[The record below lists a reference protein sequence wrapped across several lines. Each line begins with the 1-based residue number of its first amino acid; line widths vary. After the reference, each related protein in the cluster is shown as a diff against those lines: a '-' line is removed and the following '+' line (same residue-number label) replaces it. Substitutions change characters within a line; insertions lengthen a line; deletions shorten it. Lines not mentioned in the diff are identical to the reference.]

1 MVQSGRKNKII
12 LKVDD
17 TNIQPVADGSDI
29 TPVVAYLVDNEN
41 GIKRLSDE
49 YIRFTVLGEGELI
62 NGINTEINPQKLLWG
77 EAVALIRSTTTS
89 GEVVVRAETI
99 KNSINSPQSAELTF
113 KTLPSSQSLIFSEQP
128 EFIYDKNSE
137 AGISYN
143 THNND
148 IDNYRNELM
157 NVGKQQQDFIQ

>member
-1 MVQSGRKNKII
+1 MYLNCI
-12 LKVDD
+12 L
-17 TNIQPVADGSDI
+17 
-29 TPVVAYLVDNEN
+29 
-41 GIKRLSDE
+41 
-49 YIRFTVLGEGELI
+49 
-62 NGINTEINPQKLLWG
+62 NPP
-77 EAVALIRSTTTS
+77 
-89 GEVVVRAETI
+89 I

-137 AGISYN
+137 VGISDN
-143 THNND
+143 AINND

>member
-1 MVQSGRKNKII
+1 M
-12 LKVDD
+12 
-17 TNIQPVADGSDI
+17 
-29 TPVVAYLVDNEN
+29 
-41 GIKRLSDE
+41 
-49 YIRFTVLGEGELI
+49 
-62 NGINTEINPQKLLWG
+62 WG

-137 AGISYN
+137 VGISDN
-143 THNND
+143 AHNND

>member
-1 MVQSGRKNKII
+1 M
-12 LKVDD
+12 
-17 TNIQPVADGSDI
+17 
-29 TPVVAYLVDNEN
+29 DNEN

-137 AGISYN
+137 VGISDN
-143 THNND
+143 AINND